1 MTAARTPGT
10 LRLKEN
16 HASRK
21 GSKPAAQ
28 IPVRPA
34 NSVRVYLDEIY
45 ELILSQRLASITD
58 MIASV
63 DLTNLPLAVGVL
75 RLTYPYRVVLPNW
88 HTLRTAV
95 VARVHPSLAS
105 AVTSA
110 SLERSTKRMRALYR
124 QTPDALKDAIPGFRA
139 IYG

>member
-1 MTAARTPGT
+1 MTAVRPNGT

-16 HASRK
+16 SAYCK

-28 IPVRPA
+28 VSVRPS
-34 NSVRVYLDEIY
+34 NLVRVYLDEIY
-45 ELILSQRLASITD
+45 ALILSQRLAAITD
-58 MIASV
+58 MIADV
-63 DLTNLPLAVGVL
+63 NPTNLPLAVGVL
-75 RLTYPYRVVLPNW
+75 RLTYPYRLVLPNW

-95 VARVHPSLAS
+95 VDSVHPSLAS

-110 SLERSTKRMRALYR
+110 SLERSTKRMKALYR

-139 IYG
+139 LYG